1 MSPACIWPSPHSFF
15 NHKCVPKNALQSKDN
30 SEVVF
35 TCRNLD
41 RIFRRLPSRV
51 DVCFGRPCLRLFSL
65 LPDRLYL
72 AQIFSTVFI
81 IAAELR
87 CHYMILIS
95 ITLETYNLNSI
106 LITNVPTAT
115 HIYSVQSYCLMKIC
129 KTYADNI

>member
-1 MSPACIWPSPHSFF
+1 MYVAVASQFF
-15 NHKCVPKNALQSKDN
+15 MTNTYQKNALQSKDN

-51 DVCFGRPCLRLFSL
+51 DVCFGRPCLCLFSL
-65 LPDRLYL
+65 LPDCLYL
-72 AQIFSTVFI
+72 AQIFSSVFI

-106 LITNVPTAT
+106 LIANVPTAI
-115 HIYSVQSYCLMKIC
+115 HIYSVQSYCLMQIC